1 MSKALSV
8 DLRERVIGAIG
19 EGLSC
24 RAAAVRFGVSA
35 ASAIRWRSLSLKTGD
50 VRPGPLGGDR
60 RSGLIEKHADL
71 ILGRLEAQPDITLAE
86 MQAVLAEHGVTVS
99 TTAVWRF
106 FDRRRI
112 TPQKKSAHADEQ
124 SRPDILSRR
133 QSWFEGQLDLD
144 PARLVFLDETGATTK
159 MARRHGRALRG
170 QRLRASVPHG
180 HWKTTTFIGGLRL
193 TGMTAP
199 MVLDGPMTGAWF
211 LAYVEQVLVPTLSP
225 GDIVVLDNLAAHK
238 NASAR
243 AAVEAAGA
251 TLVFLPP
258 YSPDLNPIEN
268 AFAKLKA
275 MLRKA
280 AARTLEQ
287 LWSAIA
293 QIIDAFTPRECA
305 NYFAAAGYDAD

>member
-1 MSKALSV
+1 
-8 DLRERVIGAIG
+8 
-19 EGLSC
+19 
-24 RAAAVRFGVSA
+24 
-35 ASAIRWRSLSLKTGD
+35 
-50 VRPGPLGGDR
+50 
-60 RSGLIEKHADL
+60 
-71 ILGRLEAQPDITLAE
+71 
-86 MQAVLAEHGVTVS
+86 MQAGFLNATDKE
-99 TTAVWRF
+99 
-106 FDRRRI
+106 
-112 TPQKKSAHADEQ
+112 
-124 SRPDILSRR
+124 LR

-144 PARLVFLDETGATTK
+144 PTRLVFLDETGATTK

-211 LAYVEQVLVPTLSP
+211 LAYVEQILVPTLSP
-225 GDIVVLDNLAAHK
+225 GDIVVLDNLAAHR

-275 MLRKA
+275 TLRKA

-293 QIIDAFTPRECA
+293 HIIDAFTPKECA

>member
-1 MSKALSV
+1 
-8 DLRERVIGAIG
+8 
-19 EGLSC
+19 
-24 RAAAVRFGVSA
+24 
-35 ASAIRWRSLSLKTGD
+35 
-50 VRPGPLGGDR
+50 
-60 RSGLIEKHADL
+60 
-71 ILGRLEAQPDITLAE
+71 
-86 MQAVLAEHGVTVS
+86 
-99 TTAVWRF
+99 
-106 FDRRRI
+106 
-112 TPQKKSAHADEQ
+112 
-124 SRPDILSRR
+124 
-133 QSWFEGQLDLD
+133 
-144 PARLVFLDETGATTK
+144 

-293 QIIDAFTPRECA
+293 HIIDAFTPMECA